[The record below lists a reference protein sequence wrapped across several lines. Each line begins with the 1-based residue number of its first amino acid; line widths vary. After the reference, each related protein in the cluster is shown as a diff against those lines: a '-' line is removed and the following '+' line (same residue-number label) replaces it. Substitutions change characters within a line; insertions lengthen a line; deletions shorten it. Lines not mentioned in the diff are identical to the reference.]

1 MPRRVRSLPA
11 GDFASAA
18 MVRVLVQGMRD
29 LGLAP
34 TVTPPAEQAH
44 VGLDH
49 KRALLQGAVA
59 QGGLACLAL
68 LGRGIRRFAHEPL
81 HLALASARDP
91 GDLFRRWSRLE
102 AYLHSR
108 HRVDL
113 LELQA
118 GSAQLLHRSL
128 ETGAPPLPA
137 ESLVVLGL
145 VAALLEE
152 VGLQQVTCEAGGAA
166 VYPQPQPRLLAGA
179 ARSGATDRWHIRWLD
194 PSGGAGAVPR
204 SNATELPDLIAAEPW
219 PDVGRKVFQAL
230 VAALPVPPDL
240 ADLARQL
247 AISPR
252 QLQRQ
257 LQQAGLRYAGLL
269 AEARYRCAGW
279 WLLQTTLPLAEVG
292 FLSGHADQPH
302 LTRSFR
308 RRSGM
313 TPQAFRQAFGAGVC
327 TVAATAQVQ
336 NACREQDFQTP

>member
-1 MPRRVRSLPA
+1 MPGRLRSLPS

-18 MVRVLVQGMRD
+18 MVRVLAQGMRD
-29 LGLAP
+29 LGLTP
-34 TVTPPAEQAH
+34 TVTPPGEQAH

-68 LGRGIRRFAHEPL
+68 LGRGIRRFSHEPL

-102 AYLHSR
+102 AYVHSR
-108 HRVDL
+108 HRVEL
-113 LELQA
+113 LKLES

-145 VAALLEE
+145 LAALLEE

-166 VYPQPQPRLLAGA
+166 VYPQPQPGQLTVATRN
-179 ARSGATDRWHIRWLD
+179 GATDRWHIHWLD
-194 PSGGAGAVPR
+194 PSGGAGSVPR

-219 PDVGRKVFQAL
+219 PDIGRKVFQAL
-230 VAALPVPPDL
+230 VAALPVPPEL
-240 ADLARQL
+240 TDLARHL

-252 QLQRQ
+252 HLQRQ
-257 LQQAGLRYAGLL
+257 LQQAGLRYVGLL

-302 LTRSFR
+302 LTRTFK

-313 TPQAFRQAFGAGVC
+313 TPEIFRRAFGVGA
-327 TVAATAQVQ
+327 
-336 NACREQDFQTP
+336 